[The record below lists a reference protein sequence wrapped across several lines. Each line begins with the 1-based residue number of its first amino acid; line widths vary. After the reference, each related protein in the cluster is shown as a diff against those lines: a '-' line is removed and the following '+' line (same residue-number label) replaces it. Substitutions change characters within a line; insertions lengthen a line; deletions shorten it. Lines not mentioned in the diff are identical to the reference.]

1 MTNVISN
8 DDTHWTK
15 LPAHFIDKYP
25 LIKEYLFS
33 DKNDK
38 FPVFYKLLSTILYL
52 RRHLGCAIDPT
63 EAVYAD
69 GINSIDSL
77 IFQNVENGDLPK
89 VLQYVVNIASRYINS
104 FDEFATK
111 DKIIII
117 DRLIQYTKI

>member
-8 DDTHWTK
+8 DDTRRTK
-15 LPAHFIDKYP
+15 LPDHFIDKYP

-38 FPVFYKLLSTILYL
+38 FPVFYKLLCTILYL

-63 EAVYAD
+63 DAVYND
-69 GINSIDSL
+69 GINAIDSL
-77 IFQNVENGDLPK
+77 IFQNVENGDFPK
-89 VLQYVVNIASRYINS
+89 VLQYVVNFASTYVNS
-104 FDEFATK
+104 FNDFPTK
-111 DKIIII
+111 DKISII